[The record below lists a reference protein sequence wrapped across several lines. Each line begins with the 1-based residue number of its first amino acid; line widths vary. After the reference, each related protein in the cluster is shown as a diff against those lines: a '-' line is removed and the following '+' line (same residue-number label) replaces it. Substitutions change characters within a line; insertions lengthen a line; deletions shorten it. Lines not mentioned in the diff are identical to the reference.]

1 MASCKL
7 LQKKR
12 AGRNAVGSQSG
23 VCVYHLMFLSVW
35 LLFGL
40 KTGKLVH
47 LHCQQRLQEPDRSQ
61 NDMETGKETLII
73 WGFFPM
79 ICGLVLGRLFL
90 VDRVKKS

>member
-7 LQKKR
+7 LQKKQ
-12 AGRNAVGSQSG
+12 AGRNAVGSRSV

-40 KTGKLVH
+40 KAGKLVP

-61 NDMETGKETLII
+61 NDKESGRETLIT
-73 WGFFPM
+73 WVFPHDM
-79 ICGLVLGRLFL
+79 WAGSW
-90 VDRVKKS
+90 RVIFSR